1 MEIEKDA
8 VNTIFKQGIKIH
20 LMFLLGLGISA
31 IIITLQSPNP
41 NQVAPKAIL
50 VCLLMV
56 ACVYAGRFLGK
67 QFPGKKSWLFLIL
80 VFCFLT
86 CFFSLAG
93 IFGMAYFLGYE
104 DGADVSALVVI
115 TTLLVMLHVFV
126 GAFIT
131 IVRMLARQ
139 QIKESRILQY
149 QAETELNL
157 LTNKLSPHFLFNTLN
172 NLYGLSREDP
182 SRVPELLLKL
192 SDLLSYTL
200 YSSDEPFV
208 KLKQEVACIQNF
220 VALEQIRIGDRLVL
234 DVHIGGY
241 NPSINIAPMVLIV
254 FVENAFKHAKN
265 TVRGPIQI
273 TLKLWTDAD
282 FVYFELENTSG
293 VQSAVFDNRPSG
305 MGLVTTIK
313 RLDLLY
319 GDAYKLTHGTKDSRY
334 VVKLKIPIHATH

>member
-8 VNTIFKQGIKIH
+8 VTTIFKQGIKIH
-20 LMFLLGLGISA
+20 VIFLLSLFVIA
-31 IIITLQSPNP
+31 IVITLQSPDP
-41 NQVAPKAIL
+41 EQVMPKAIL
-50 VCLLMV
+50 VYLLMV
-56 ACVYAGRFLGK
+56 ACVYSGRWLGK
-67 QFPGKKSWLFLIL
+67 QFPWKKSWLFLIL
-80 VFCFLT
+80 IFCFLT
-86 CFFSLAG
+86 CFFSVAG
-93 IFGMAYFLGYE
+93 IFGMAYFLGYK

-115 TTLLVMLHVFV
+115 TTLLVMLHVFA
-126 GAFIT
+126 GTIIT
-131 IVRMLARQ
+131 VIRMLTRQ

-157 LTNKLSPHFLFNTLN
+157 LTSKLSPHFLFNTLN
-172 NLYGLSREDP
+172 NMYGLSREDP
-182 SRVPELLLKL
+182 ARVPELLLKL

-200 YSSDEPFV
+200 YSSDGPFV
-208 KLKQEVACIQNF
+208 KLKEEVDCIKNF
-220 VALEQIRIGDRLVL
+220 VALEKIRIGDRLAL

-265 TVRGPIQI
+265 TVRGSIQI
-273 TLKLWTDAD
+273 TLKLWADAD

-319 GDAYKLTHGTKDSRY
+319 NDAYQLNHGTKDSRY
-334 VVKLKIPIHATH
+334 VVKLKIPVHAAH

>member
-1 MEIEKDA
+1 M
-8 VNTIFKQGIKIH
+8 IFKQGIKIH
-20 LMFLLGLGISA
+20 ILFLLSLF
-31 IIITLQSPNP
+31 IIVTVVALQSPDP
-41 NQVAPKAIL
+41 EQVAPKAIL
-50 VCLLMV
+50 VYVLMI
-56 ACVYAGRFLGK
+56 ACVYSGRWLGK

-80 VFCFLT
+80 IFCFLT
-86 CFFSLAG
+86 CFFSLVG
-93 IFGMAYFLGYE
+93 IFGMAYFLGYK

-115 TTLLVMLHVFV
+115 TTLLVMLHVFA
-126 GAFIT
+126 GAIIT
-131 IVRMLARQ
+131 IVRMLTRQ

-157 LTNKLSPHFLFNTLN
+157 LTSKLSPHFLFNTLN
-172 NLYGLSREDP
+172 NLYGLSREDHTK
-182 SRVPELLLKL
+182 VPELLLKL
-192 SDLLSYTL
+192 SELLSYTL

-208 KLKQEVACIQNF
+208 KLKEEIDCIQNF
-220 VALEQIRIGDRLVL
+220 ISLERIRIGNRLVL

-265 TVRGPIQI
+265 ALRGPIQI

-282 FVYFELENTSG
+282 FVHFELENTSG
-293 VQSAVFDNRPSG
+293 GQSEVFDTRSSG

-319 GDAYKLTHGTKDSRY
+319 NNTYQLNHGTKDGRY
-334 VVKLKIPIHATH
+334 VVKLKIPVHAAH